1 MRMKKPLIDNKNIFK
16 NAIVTYN
23 NGEKEI
29 FDVIVI
35 TRKGIYT
42 GYVKLNKDLDEEFI
56 DDGLISKENIQ
67 KIIVL
72 EKEGISKEI
81 DFKP

>member
-1 MRMKKPLIDNKNIFK
+1 MNKSLKKDNLYK
-16 NAIVTYN
+16 NAIITYN

-29 FDVIVI
+29 FDAIVI
-35 TRKGIYT
+35 SDKGIYT
-42 GYVKLNKDLDEEFI
+42 GFIRLNKDHSEEFV

-72 EKEGISKEI
+72 GKEGITKNI
-81 DFKP
+81 DFSH

>member
-1 MRMKKPLIDNKNIFK
+1 MNKSLKKDNLYK

-23 NGEKEI
+23 NGDKEI
-29 FDVIVI
+29 FDAIVI
-35 TRKGIYT
+35 TEKGIYI
-42 GYVKLNKDLDEEFI
+42 GSIRLNKYNHEEFI

-72 EKEGISKEI
+72 DKEGISKDI
-81 DFKP
+81 DYKS

>member
-1 MRMKKPLIDNKNIFK
+1 MNKSLKKDNIYK

-29 FDVIVI
+29 FDAIVI
-35 TRKGIYT
+35 TDKGIYT
-42 GYVKLNKDLDEEFI
+42 GLIRLNKNYQEEFI

-72 EKEGISKEI
+72 DKEGISKDI
-81 DFKP
+81 YFKT